1 MPNYVKKMIP
11 TAVILVLDIIAFLMI
26 PSQVKVLTEGLVNT
40 RFMPYFVTILIAIC
54 GVVDLVQ
61 TFFKERN
68 SNENQEKKRYF
79 DKKGLIRVLVCCL
92 CVAVYLVIM
101 PYLGFVL
108 STILLYVVVTL
119 LMGSRNWI
127 GILILSVVL
136 TMVVYCVFKLGLSLR
151 LPTGLFFF

>member
-61 TFFKERN
+61 TFFYD
-68 SNENQEKKRYF
+68 S
-79 DKKGLIRVLVCCL
+79 
-92 CVAVYLVIM
+92 
-101 PYLGFVL
+101 
-108 STILLYVVVTL
+108 
-119 LMGSRNWI
+119 
-127 GILILSVVL
+127 
-136 TMVVYCVFKLGLSLR
+136 
-151 LPTGLFFF
+151 